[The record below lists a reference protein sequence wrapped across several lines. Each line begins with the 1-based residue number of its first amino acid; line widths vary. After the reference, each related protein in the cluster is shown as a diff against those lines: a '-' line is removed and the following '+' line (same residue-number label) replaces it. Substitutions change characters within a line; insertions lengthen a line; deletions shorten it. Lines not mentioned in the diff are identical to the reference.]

1 MVFSAPAVRMQYASS
16 LVFKEYRADVRAGL
30 DVSVLEAMPAY
41 LESLPFSAGMEL
53 LSRSAWPC
61 RLVESDGVV
70 VGFVMPAIP
79 PEFFVQMRLASG
91 SSRQVG
97 EFQHLLNG
105 PVFLSQRGIGVSDR
119 QRCELLVEVAR
130 GLAVFHRHSVAVGDV
145 SPKNLKR
152 HDFRAAPRRVATA
165 GRERC

>member
-1 MVFSAPAVRMQYASS
+1 MSDRLAVSQLGGLSRLAAGGQGVVFSAPAVRMQYASS

-79 PEFFVQMRLASG
+79 PEFFVQMR
-91 SSRQVG
+91 
-97 EFQHLLNG
+97 
-105 PVFLSQRGIGVSDR
+105 
-119 QRCELLVEVAR
+119 
-130 GLAVFHRHSVAVGDV
+130 
-145 SPKNLKR
+145 
-152 HDFRAAPRRVATA
+152 
-165 GRERC
+165 